1 MSRMFV
7 IMNSEYGNWSTPAK
21 NGKGKD
27 ALTHWMQVQF
37 KKNNEPELE
46 DNRGYIN
53 VKDFFLSCYE
63 TKSGNT
69 IPKIVIMDYSY
80 EYPKDKK

>member
-21 NGKGKD
+21 NGSGKD

-37 KKNNEPELE
+37 KKDKEPELK
-46 DNRGYIN
+46 DNKGWIN
-53 VKDFFLSCYE
+53 VKDFFLSCYK
-63 TKSGNT
+63 TKSDNT
-69 IPKIVIMDYSY
+69 VPKIVIMDYDYS
-80 EYPKDKK
+80 EPENK